1 MEKYLLKKTQPKT
14 TTETRPAETTTEIT
28 TNEQA
33 YLNSL
38 SPKELKSYEIAKTHL
53 RTSFN
58 LSKAQGYIKWTK

>member
-1 MEKYLLKKTQPKT
+1 MEKYLLKKTQPKPT
-14 TTETRPAETTTEIT
+14 TKITTEIT
-28 TNEQA
+28 EEITTTEQA

-38 SPKELKSYEIAKTHL
+38 SPKELKAYQIAKTHL

>member
-1 MEKYLLKKTQPKT
+1 MEKYLLKKTQPKPT
-14 TTETRPAETTTEIT
+14 TKI
-28 TNEQA
+28 EQA

-38 SPKELKSYEIAKTHL
+38 SPKELKAYQIAKTHL